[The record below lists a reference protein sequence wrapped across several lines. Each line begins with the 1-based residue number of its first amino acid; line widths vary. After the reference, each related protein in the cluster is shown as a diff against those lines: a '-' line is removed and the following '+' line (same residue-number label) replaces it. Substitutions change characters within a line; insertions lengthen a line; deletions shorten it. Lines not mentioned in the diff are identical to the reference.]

1 MRLLILKIKKNSL
14 SEKEVENKSTSKE
27 TSVSNGPKAC
37 LTNSVSELPSIKEEH
52 LNKEQQPAKEEHLNG
67 KQQPIKKEQII
78 EQTQST
84 KAEKLPNPETNRPV
98 SKPST
103 TTTTTTRPK
112 RAPKVHLVDESLLT
126 TKYAPRSLEDIV
138 GNQNNIRN
146 LYNWLLQWDAN
157 HSSSSSFHSFLHRRS
172 LHVRHETIK
181 RQQSSRAD
189 FRSSWNWKNDLR

>member
-1 MRLLILKIKKNSL
+1 MRLLILKKKKNSL

-52 LNKEQQPAKEEHLNG
+52 LNKEQQPAKEEHLNE

-78 EQTQST
+78 EKTQST

-103 TTTTTTRPK
+103 TATRPK
-112 RAPKVHLVDESLLT
+112 RAPKIHLVDESLLT

-189 FRSSWNWKNDLR
+189 FRSSWHWKNDLR